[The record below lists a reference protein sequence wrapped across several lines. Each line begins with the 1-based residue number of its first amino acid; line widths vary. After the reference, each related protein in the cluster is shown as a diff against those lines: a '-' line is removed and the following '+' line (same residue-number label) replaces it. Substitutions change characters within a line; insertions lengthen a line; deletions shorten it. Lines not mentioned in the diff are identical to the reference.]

1 MNIHN
6 SNKLKKLDEL
16 KLSKEL
22 MLPYKLMPI
31 NISIGSP
38 SNTESLN
45 FIFFSVNTYEFLNK
59 SITINII
66 NQKIRKSTLTK
77 K

>member
-1 MNIHN
+1 MD
-6 SNKLKKLDEL
+6 KLDEL

-66 NQKIRKSTLTK
+66 NANNIDNVAIVAITSNRIV
-77 K
+77 